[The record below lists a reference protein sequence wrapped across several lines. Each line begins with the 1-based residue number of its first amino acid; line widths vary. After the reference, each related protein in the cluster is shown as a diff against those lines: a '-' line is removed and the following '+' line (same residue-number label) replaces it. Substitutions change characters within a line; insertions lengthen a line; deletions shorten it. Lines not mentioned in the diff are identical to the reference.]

1 MAHGRRTEVELVRD
15 GRGRLCVAVPL
26 AGRYAYGA
34 TGTVRR
40 LHPVSGMAEARR
52 YLEGLRGSGNERLGG
67 TK

>member
-26 AGRYAYGA
+26 AGRYSYGS
-34 TGTVRR
+34 TGAVRR
-40 LHPVSGMAEARR
+40 LHPVSGLAEARR
-52 YLEGLRGSGNERLGG
+52 YIEGLRGSGNGRLGG

>member
-40 LHPVSGMAEARR
+40 LHPVGSMAEAKR
-52 YLEGLRGSGNERLGG
+52 YIEGLRSSGNGRLGG
-67 TK
+67 TR